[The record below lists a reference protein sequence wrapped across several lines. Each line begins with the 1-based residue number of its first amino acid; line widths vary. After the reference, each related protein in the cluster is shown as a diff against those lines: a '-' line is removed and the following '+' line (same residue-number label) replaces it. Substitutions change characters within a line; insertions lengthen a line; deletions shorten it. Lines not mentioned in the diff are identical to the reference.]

1 MGKMKIKNN
10 NILITG
16 GSGFLGKN
24 LSKTLSEKN
33 NVILFS
39 RNIDNLKS
47 SALESNAKYYAGDI
61 SKIESIRDV
70 LNLYKV
76 DIIIHAAA
84 SKYVDHSEE
93 NPNECI
99 DNNFLGLQNIIRVCK
114 DLK

>member
-1 MGKMKIKNN
+1 MGKMKTKNN

-47 SALESNAKYYAGDI
+47 SALESNAKY
-61 SKIESIRDV
+61 
-70 LNLYKV
+70 
-76 DIIIHAAA
+76 
-84 SKYVDHSEE
+84 
-93 NPNECI
+93 
-99 DNNFLGLQNIIRVCK
+99 
-114 DLK
+114 